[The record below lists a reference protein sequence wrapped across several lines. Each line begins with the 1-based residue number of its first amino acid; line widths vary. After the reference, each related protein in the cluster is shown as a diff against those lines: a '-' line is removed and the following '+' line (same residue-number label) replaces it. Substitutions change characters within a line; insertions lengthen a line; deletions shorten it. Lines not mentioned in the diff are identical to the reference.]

1 MIEYKLVSV
10 EYFMDKLQDWEVYD
24 IYNMLQYADS
34 PQWEQTRYL
43 MYVVAQVN
51 SRKQLKLTDIL
62 KFPWDQEGGLA
73 KTTISDDEIKALKER
88 AR

>member
-1 MIEYKLVSV
+1 MFQVLVIEYKLVSV

-43 MYVVAQVN
+43 MYVVA
-51 SRKQLKLTDIL
+51 
-62 KFPWDQEGGLA
+62 
-73 KTTISDDEIKALKER
+73 
-88 AR
+88 